1 MTRKKIPKN
10 GMKTLRGYTKTS
22 YREQAI
28 LDYLSQ
34 GLTYPQIARETN
46 TRREDVAKSVIAMC
60 NKVGGPNP
68 KALVSG
74 YIAWVEG

>member
-1 MTRKKIPKN
+1 MTPNVKRK
-10 GMKTLRGYTKTS
+10 RRS
-22 YREQAI
+22 YAKVTYSEFAI

-46 TRREDVAKSVIAMC
+46 TSREDIARSVIAMC
-60 NKVGGPNP
+60 NKVGAPSP

-74 YIAWVEG
+74 YVAWVEG